1 MSTPID
7 KELVKKVAHLAR
19 LAVTE
24 EEVATFAR
32 ELGDILEY
40 VEQLSQVD
48 TEGVEPLAH
57 PLALTDVTRAD
68 EPHTSLDPEKALS
81 NAPARQGQFF
91 KVPAVLDGSGGA
103 A

>member
-7 KELVKKVAHLAR
+7 PDLVKKVAHLAR

-24 EEVATFAR
+24 EEVATFSR

-40 VEQLSQVD
+40 IEQLNQVD
-48 TEGVEPLAH
+48 TEGIDPLAH
-57 PLALTDVTRAD
+57 PLAITDITRVD
-68 EPHTSLDPEKALS
+68 QPHQSLDPEQALS
-81 NAPARQGQFF
+81 NAPAREGQFF
-91 KVPAVLDGSGGA
+91 KVPAVLDGGGA